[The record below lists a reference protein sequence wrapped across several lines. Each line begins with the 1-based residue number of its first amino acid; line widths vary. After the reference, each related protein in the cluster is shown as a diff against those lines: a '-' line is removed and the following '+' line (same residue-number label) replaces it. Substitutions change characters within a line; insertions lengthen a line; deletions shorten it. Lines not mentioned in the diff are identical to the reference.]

1 MTARVLPRLLEPS
14 RQARLPVSIDDR
26 VVHMLVHFYH
36 FGLPL
41 VQVHRLDLSYMN
53 LKLAVLAGTSQA
65 HEGAEGDRSPSRGL
79 GIAVGALTVVR
90 ELQKRLK
97 YLDLLVNVHFST
109 TSIFVVIK
117 LLSYKF

>member
-1 MTARVLPRLLEPS
+1 MTTRVLPRLLEAPW
-14 RQARLPVSIDDR
+14 QASLPVSIYDR

-41 VQVHRLDLSYMN
+41 VQVYRLDLSYMN
-53 LKLAVLAGTSQA
+53 LKLAMLPGASQT
-65 HEGAEGDRSPSRGL
+65 HESAKSDRSPTWSLR
-79 GIAVGALTVVR
+79 IAVGALTVVG

-117 LLSYKF
+117 LLFYKI